1 MSVIFQLDENNNSK
15 PCTSQ
20 AAHSRNF
27 KSPSKRKKRCQK
39 IKKEHSTVSKSRSFS
54 KKSNDTFMD
63 EKKNKKNLIKT
74 EVPLTECPNEYRPP
88 EWLTSTKPKKSPY
101 VPQMGDFVVYFR
113 QGHELY
119 VDEVKKSG
127 VYQIDENSL
136 PWKSKKIRVQEFCK
150 IIEMNIIIKPPRL
163 VHLKLGVVD
172 KHNNLTG
179 LKFNVEYHD
188 MPHVVDFVI
197 LRQFYDKAIE
207 KNWRPKDRFRSIIDD
222 NWYLGIIEENTPYE
236 EEYPDSHFQC
246 LKILW
251 DNGDRE
257 AMSPWDLE
265 QLYASGSR
273 KRSAE
278 ANIDGAAVTAEELK
292 ALLYV
297 PEGHEWPL
305 VGRDYEC
312 ERIFNGNYLYFF
324 IILLN

>member
-1 MSVIFQLDENNNSK
+1 MSQ

-20 AAHSRNF
+20 AAHARNF
-27 KSPSKRKKRCQK
+27 KSPSKRKKRSQQK
-39 IKKEHSTVSKSRSFS
+39 ASKHSTLSKSRSLS
-54 KKSNDTFMD
+54 KKISETKS
-63 EKKNKKNLIKT
+63 KKVLINTK
-74 EVPLTECPNEYRPP
+74 VPLTECPNEYRPP

-101 VPQMGDFVVYFR
+101 VPQMGDSVVYFR

-127 VYQIDENSL
+127 VYKIDEDSL
-136 PWKSKKIRVQEFCK
+136 PWKSCDIKVQEFCK
-150 IIEMNIIIKPPRL
+150 IIEISIVIRPPRL
-163 VHLKLGVVD
+163 VNLKLGVVNKYND
-172 KHNNLTG
+172 PTG
-179 LKFNVEYHD
+179 VEFDIEYHD

-197 LRQFYDKAIE
+197 LRQFYNKAIE

-236 EEYPDSHFQC
+236 EQYPQSNFQC

-257 AMSPWDLE
+257 ALSPWDLE
-265 QLYASGSR
+265 PLSVACGSR

-278 ANIDGAAVTAEELK
+278 ANTDGAAVTSEELK

-297 PEGHEWPL
+297 PEENEWPPE
-305 VGRDYEC
+305 GRDYEC
-312 ERIFNGNYLYFF
+312 ERIFNGN
-324 IILLN
+324 II